1 MLALL
6 RVACLASDSTGDGT
20 ALTYDETET
29 EAVFIPPSNY
39 TTAVFYN
46 VASCASVAAINSTLR
61 TPSRPA
67 QGQTGYARKNSGR

>member
-39 TTAVFYN
+39 TTD
-46 VASCASVAAINSTLR
+46 SCVLQRGELR
-61 TPSRPA
+61 LGGSDQVRL
-67 QGQTGYARKNSGR
+67 